1 MSPRRRRRPRP
12 RSRARLAAALT
23 AGLLVLAACGGDDAG
38 TSAEAAAATAPSPA
52 AEALAP
58 EAARALLDERGDEL
72 TVIDVRTPEE
82 YAAGHL
88 EGAVNIDAEDPSF
101 ADRIAELPAD
111 GAYVVYCRSGRR
123 SALAAAAMR
132 EAGFTEVYDIGGLL
146 VLQAE
151 GFPVV
156 TD

>member
-1 MSPRRRRRPRP
+1 MSPR
-12 RSRARLAAALT
+12 SRVRLAAAVT

-38 TSAEAAAATAPSPA
+38 STADAAGATASSSA
-52 AEALAP
+52 TEALTP
-58 EAARALLDERGDEL
+58 EQARALLDERGDQVTL
-72 TVIDVRTPEE
+72 IDVRTPEE
-82 YAAGHL
+82 FAAGHL

-101 ADRIAELPAD
+101 ADRIAELPTD

-123 SALAAAAMR
+123 SALAATAMR
-132 EAGFTEVYDIGGLL
+132 EAGFTDVSDIGGIL
-146 VLQAE
+146 VLQAA